1 MSKVRADSPAP
12 LPKPFVIANSD
23 LTLHLFIWFLLQKIV
38 LKVDITAERCKAGAM
53 SVVAKLPGKH
63 KLAETKDR
71 VLFASSCSTI
81 SCNAGIK
88 SMAVDGEKGTLTV
101 VGDVDVVCL
110 ASALRKAKFT
120 ALVVSVG
127 PEVVEKKPEPAKEE
141 EPKKPDPPKP
151 APPCCCS
158 GPGNAC
164 CPRPMPPYP
173 GTAIVCYEEQD
184 DGHGCIIL

>member
-1 MSKVRADSPAP
+1 MSK
-12 LPKPFVIANSD
+12 
-23 LTLHLFIWFLLQKIV
+23 KIV

-53 SVVAKLPGKH
+53 SVVAKLP
-63 KLAETKDR
+63 
-71 VLFASSCSTI
+71 
-81 SCNAGIK
+81 GIK

-127 PEVVEKKPEPAKEE
+127 PEVVEKKPEP
-141 EPKKPDPPKP
+141 PKKPETPKP
-151 APPCCCS
+151 VPPCCCS
-158 GPGNAC
+158 GPGPGNACC

-173 GTAIVCYEEQD
+173 GAAIVCYEEQP
-184 DGHGCIIL
+184 DGHCIIL

>member
-1 MSKVRADSPAP
+1 MSK
-12 LPKPFVIANSD
+12 
-23 LTLHLFIWFLLQKIV
+23 KIV

-53 SVVAKLPGKH
+53 SVVAKLP
-63 KLAETKDR
+63 
-71 VLFASSCSTI
+71 
-81 SCNAGIK
+81 GIK

-120 ALVVSVG
+120 AVVVSVG
-127 PEVVEKKPEPAKEE
+127 PEVEEKKPEPAKKPD
-141 EPKKPDPPKP
+141 EPKKPETPKP

-173 GTAIVCYEEQD
+173 GAAIVCYEEQP
-184 DGHGCIIL
+184 DGHCIIL